1 MVVVDE
7 EGEVT
12 TTDGV
17 GALMEDPKGEF
28 FPWRLTRRKPRS
40 SSFEQGLRA
49 ASQAASQAAS
59 GPAAAVGWNGLC
71 ALAIGFGLGF
81 VLATAKAKRVG

>member
-17 GALMEDPKGEF
+17 AALMDDPKGEL
-28 FPWRLTRRKPRS
+28 FPWRQKRS
-40 SSFEQGLRA
+40 RSRTSSLHL
-49 ASQAASQAAS
+49 SLQAAS
-59 GPAAAVGWNGLC
+59 GPVVAMSWGGLC
-71 ALAIGFGLGF
+71 ALAVGFGLGF
-81 VLATAKAKRVG
+81 ALATVRAKKVG